1 MNGKETT
8 IPLIHLLW
16 YGDQIHPNGAFS
28 LFLPFFSHCL
38 PGYQA
43 SSSLALLADT
53 AYLYTAND
61 VRLTLFKGGTA
72 HRPLSYLLWAQ
83 FARP

>member
-1 MNGKETT
+1 MYPVT
-8 IPLIHLLW
+8 
-16 YGDQIHPNGAFS
+16 
-28 LFLPFFSHCL
+28 LPA
-38 PGYQA
+38 YQ
-43 SSSLALLADT
+43 SRSSLALLADT

-83 FARP
+83 FAHP